1 MIEREP
7 VGERII
13 CGTAEAERRARH
25 IPVEVRLCKQVRLLV
40 AADER
45 ERHSADVLLDVQRQ
59 DVLVGLVDR
68 REIGAH
74 LPQVRGDADAGESV
88 DRRVAVTAVRCSTD
102 VGRRVSRPRQQTE
115 RHGLQMAAAPAGVD
129 RVEAQAVGQAAV
141 NAVWILVAHLLV
153 DARPVRI
160 LLEALVHQVDVRAF
174 SRRVA
179 QRQARRP
186 LIAPIDPL
194 AIVDI
199 LRVAVAREIDECAT
213 HPEIVGDRNVERAA

>member
-1 MIEREP
+1 M
-7 VGERII
+7 
-13 CGTAEAERRARH
+13 
-25 IPVEVRLCKQVRLLV
+25 
-40 AADER
+40 
-45 ERHSADVLLDVQRQ
+45 
-59 DVLVGLVDR
+59 
-68 REIGAH
+68 
-74 LPQVRGDADAGESV
+74 
-88 DRRVAVTAVRCSTD
+88 AVRCNKD
-102 VGRRVSRPRQQTE
+102 VRRRVSRPRQQTQ
-115 RHGLQMAAAPAGVD
+115 RRGLQMAAARASVD
-129 RVEAQAVGQAAV
+129 RVEVQAVGQAAV
-141 NAVWILVAHLLV
+141 HAVRILVAHLLV

-213 HPEIVGDRNVERAA
+213 HPEIVGDRNVERAAKHPIFVVADAGLDVTRKVVHGARRNEIDCAPGRVAAEERALGTAQNFERLDIIELGREDVRKDDWRFVHMDGHA